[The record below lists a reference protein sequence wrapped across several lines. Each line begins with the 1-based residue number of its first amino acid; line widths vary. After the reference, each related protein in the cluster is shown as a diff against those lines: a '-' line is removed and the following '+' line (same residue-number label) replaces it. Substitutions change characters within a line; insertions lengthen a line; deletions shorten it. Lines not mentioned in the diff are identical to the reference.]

1 MLRVAL
7 VSGLLALGSA
17 PVASADVLL
26 PPKGKVYTGISGE
39 RKVGSFTAQVGKRP
53 SVFGFFTQWD
63 GTSDLPYDAADG
75 AGARPMLHISTQDGY
90 GTRERITPRGI
101 ARGGGDGY
109 LVRLNRRRADSGKP
123 VYVRLMAEM
132 NQANNGYCA
141 YNKDGSSRGP
151 ARSTRAFRQAWRRVT
166 LVLRGGPVDAVDA
179 RLRRLGLPALKTSD
193 MELPRPQ
200 VSMLWVPQT
209 EGTPNTYANRAR
221 AYWPGSR
228 YVDWVGTDFYS
239 KFPNFRALNAFYAD
253 FPRKPFVFAEWAMWD
268 RDDPAF
274 VRRFFAWIN
283 RHKRVR
289 MVLYNRGN
297 STDSPLKLS
306 RYPASRAAIK
316 EELRRKRYLGRP

>member
-7 VSGLLALGSA
+7 VSGLLTFGLA
-17 PVASADVLL
+17 PFASADVLL
-26 PPKGKVYTGISGE
+26 PPRGKVYTGLSGE
-39 RKVGSFTAQVGKRP
+39 RSVGSFGAQVGKRP
-53 SVFGFFTQWD
+53 SVFGFFTQW
-63 GTSDLPYDAADG
+63 GGLSDLPYEAADG

-90 GTRERITPRGI
+90 GTRERITPRGL

-109 LVRLNRRRADSGKP
+109 LARLNRRLADYGKP

-141 YNKDGSSRGP
+141 YNHNGTSRGP
-151 ARSTRAFRQAWRRVT
+151 THSTGAFRQAWRRSV
-166 LVLRGGPVDAVDA
+166 LVLRGGPVDVINA
-179 RLRRLGLPALKTSD
+179 RLRRLGLPALKIADTS
-193 MELPRPQ
+193 LPQPQ

-209 EGTPNTYANRAR
+209 EGTPNTHANRAR

-239 KFPNFRALNAFYAD
+239 RFPNFRGLNAFYAD
-253 FPRKPFVFAEWAMWD
+253 FPRKPFAFGEWALWG

-283 RHKRVR
+283 THRRVR

-297 STDSPLKLS
+297 SAGSPLKLS

-316 EELRRKRYLGRP
+316 KALARKRYLGKP